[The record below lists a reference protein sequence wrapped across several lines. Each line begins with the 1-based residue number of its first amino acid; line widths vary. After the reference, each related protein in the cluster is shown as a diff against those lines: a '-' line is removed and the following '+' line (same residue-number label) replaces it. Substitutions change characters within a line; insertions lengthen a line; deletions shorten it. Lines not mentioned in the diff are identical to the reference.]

1 MTIDDQIKDEKLQY
15 VTNRESISLIIS
27 QKHQVWI
34 SYMWRNFTFNQK
46 QITEQDQFIYSPLG
60 KAFQK

>member
-15 VTNRESISLIIS
+15 VSNRESISLIIS

-46 QITEQDQFIYSPLG
+46 QITEQGQFTYSPLG
-60 KAFQK
+60 KAFEK